1 MKTKGIVTTEQITA
15 YNNANGGFLKINKSI
30 NNELSLKSMLISC
43 FAYGG
48 ISKDSYSFKQ
58 YVLPYQNEMSK
69 KLFDDI
75 YNEMLESFNNAKIEH
90 CVYTDGEGCTYNSI
104 VYQ

>member
-1 MKTKGIVTTEQITA
+1 MKTKGIVTSEQITA
-15 YNNANGGFLKINKSI
+15 YKNKNGGFLKISKAVNS
-30 NNELSLKSMLISC
+30 ELSLKEMLISC

-48 ISKDSYSFKQ
+48 ISKDSYHFEK
-58 YVLPYQNEMSK
+58 YILPYQKRMSLK
-69 KLFDDI
+69 TFEDV